1 MSCCFALDQI
11 TYLYIFEITSFLY
24 YEVDLF
30 CHVFSYIYLI
40 SERPEVEPNNIFHD
54 LSYICLLISSDE
66 HIPDSYIRKIVFII
80 DFEYFFAHYIL
91 SLDSIDEI
99 HTCHM

>member
-11 TYLYIFEITSFLY
+11 TYLYIFEIVSFFY
-24 YEVDLF
+24 YEINLF
-30 CHVFSYIYLI
+30 CHVFSYMYLI
-40 SERPEVEPNNIFHD
+40 SERSEVEPNNIFYN
-54 LSYICLLISSDE
+54 LSDIYLLVSSDE

-99 HTCHM
+99 HARHM